1 MENSQIK
8 NNTENKTL
16 ELLAPAKC
24 FLCEFLGK
32 ENNFPLICIKPWKRL
47 RDRIALS
54 YLKKEMIDS
63 VTSIQMSP

>member
-32 ENNFPLICIKPWKRL
+32 ENNFPLICIKP
-47 RDRIALS
+47 
-54 YLKKEMIDS
+54 
-63 VTSIQMSP
+63 